1 MLHPPCSA
9 ATGQCVNRRPAVLL
23 GAPEFGDPRW
33 FGGPRRFWGP
43 PDAHWMGDA
52 DIRMMGA
59 GLDALES
66 HPDLF
71 VKQTRKG
78 CYQVF
83 NPCESR

>member
-1 MLHPPCSA
+1 
-9 ATGQCVNRRPAVLL
+9 
-23 GAPEFGDPRW
+23 
-33 FGGPRRFWGP
+33 
-43 PDAHWMGDA
+43 MGDA